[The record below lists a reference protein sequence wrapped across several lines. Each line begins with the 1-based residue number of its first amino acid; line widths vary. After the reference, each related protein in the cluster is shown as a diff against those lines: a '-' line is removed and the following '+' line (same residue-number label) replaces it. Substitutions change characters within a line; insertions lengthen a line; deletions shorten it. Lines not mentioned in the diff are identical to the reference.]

1 MEVVGFLLA
10 LFVIGL
16 IIGAPARL
24 IVPGPNPIGPLGT
37 ALAGI
42 GGAVAAGLLSRYLID
57 PKRPDQLP
65 ARARLRRG
73 AGLDLGRPRGGVA
86 Y

>member
-1 MEVVGFLLA
+1 
-10 LFVIGL
+10 
-16 IIGAPARL
+16 
-24 IVPGPNPIGPLGT
+24 VPGPNPIGPFGT

-57 PKRPDQLP
+57 P
-65 ARARLRRG
+65 G
-73 AGLDLGRPRGGVA
+73 SDLVSFLLALGCAAVLVWIFGRPRGGVA